1 MLKFFYMIS
10 VGIFYGLALIVTG
23 LYGFFE
29 SGGASFTALIPAF
42 LGAPIFLLSLASLNQ
57 KFLKI
62 GMHIN
67 VVIALAGFGATA
79 KDTISML
86 LGKESENQL
95 AIYSKSITCILSLIF
110 IIISVRYFINNRKL
124 KAIQ

>member
-1 MLKFFYMIS
+1 MIY

-23 LYGFFE
+23 LFGYFK
-29 SGGASFTALIPAF
+29 SGGVSITAMIPAF
-42 LGAPIFLLSLASLNQ
+42 LGTPIFLLSIASFNQ

-62 GMHIN
+62 AMHIN

-79 KDTISML
+79 KDTVNML

-110 IIISVRYFINNRKL
+110 IILSVKYFINNRKL
-124 KAIQ
+124 KAAQ

>member
-1 MLKFFYMIS
+1 MT
-10 VGIFYGLALIVTG
+10 A
-23 LYGFFE
+23 LYGFLE
-29 SGGASFTALIPAF
+29 SGGASITALSPAF
-42 LGAPIFLLSLASLNQ
+42 LWAPIFLLSLASLNQ

-62 GMHIN
+62 AMHIN
-67 VVIALAGFGATA
+67 VVIALAGCGATA

-95 AIYSKSITCILSLIF
+95 AMYSKSITCILSLIF
-110 IIISVRYFINNRKL
+110 IVVSIKYFINNRKL

>member
-1 MLKFFYMIS
+1 MIY

-23 LYGFFE
+23 LFGYFK
-29 SGGASFTALIPAF
+29 SGGVSITAMIPAF
-42 LGAPIFLLSLASLNQ
+42 LGTPIFLLSIASFNQ

-62 GMHIN
+62 AMHIN

-79 KDTISML
+79 KDAVNML

-110 IIISVRYFINNRKL
+110 IILSVKIFINNRKL
-124 KAIQ
+124 KAAQ

>member
-1 MLKFFYMIS
+1 MIYF
-10 VGIFYGLALIVTG
+10 GLFYGLALIVTG
-23 LYGFFE
+23 LYGYLG
-29 SGGASFTALIPAF
+29 SGGASVTALIPAF

-79 KDTISML
+79 KDTITMI
-86 LGKESENQL
+86 LG
-95 AIYSKSITCILSLIF
+95 LSLIH
-110 IIISVRYFINNRKL
+110 I
-124 KAIQ
+124 

>member
-1 MLKFFYMIS
+1 MIYFG
-10 VGIFYGLALIVTG
+10 VFYGFALIVTG
-23 LYGFFE
+23 LYGYLE
-29 SGGASFTALIPAF
+29 SGGASVTALIPAF

-86 LGKESENQL
+86 IGKESENQL